1 MPQSPC
7 CTLEMPLTPRLTPIP
22 IPIPRTSP
30 STKYAMKVVV
40 PAGGVAGPGT
50 LILRTLEAAFVA
62 HGVAATCTRG
72 RCPPGRGGEFFVT
85 LACGGLQGACSSSS
99 SSAAGGGGGGVAG
112 GGGGGG
118 GQGFSVVVGSGMVR
132 VAGTGEPGLYYGV
145 RTLCQLFR
153 FYARPSRGGESIL
166 GVPCCILRDE
176 PDVVR
181 RSLVLDV
188 R

>member
-1 MPQSPC
+1 MFRLFSLAWLVC
-7 CTLEMPLTPRLTPIP
+7 FLVWHASVYTLTVCSAFGGSFWLSRHLT
-22 IPIPRTSP
+22 
-30 STKYAMKVVV
+30 
-40 PAGGVAGPGT
+40 
-50 LILRTLEAAFVA
+50 
-62 HGVAATCTRG
+62 GVAATCTRG

-85 LACGGLQGACSSSS
+85 LACGGLQGACS
-99 SSAAGGGGGGVAG
+99 AGGG

-145 RTLCQLFR
+145 RTLCQLLR
-153 FYARPSRGGESIL
+153 FYARPSRAGESAL
-166 GVPCCILRDE
+166 GIPCCILRDE